1 MLAGLTLRAIEV
13 IMIPRQQSL
22 PWELHFL
29 GTIFRSQSEKNRL
42 CSQDVVIYGG
52 KP

>member
-13 IMIPRQQSL
+13 IMIPRQESL
-22 PWELHFL
+22 PWKLHFL
-29 GTIFRSQSEKNRL
+29 GTIPRSESEKNRR
-42 CSQDVVIYGG
+42 CSQDVVSYGG